1 MKIKFLLQII
11 VVFSAVVSCSITKG
25 KKNTKGVEAK
35 VVNFTSDSLS
45 VSDTLGRSRIGIE
58 SFLSNVSSKV
68 KEIDTMVFQGGLK
81 KEMEAKLA
89 AEKNKLPEISKL
101 DSDNLTD
108 SLFKNGSIQI
118 GSDQL
123 DFINK
128 MMLPKSSDTIFLS
141 NIYVTTTSKP
151 ISYSYNVNKGDRIFF
166 DIVNVKS
173 AIISKV
179 DVEFIEGKETRYKN
193 GDITKS
199 EKISG
204 NFLIQE
210 DNPLVINIMND
221 GYFTKYANATIKLM
235 VRRVRAKPVL
245 KVSRKIDSIS
255 KNVVVTVIDTLFN
268 SSGMKTLSL
277 PPILDITSS
286 NEVQLP
292 VQFDTIP
299 DIVGWGY
306 WVGLSDDAMDKYNAI
321 ATKKSVVPVESFM
334 KSEYYKKSPVV
345 FLPQSTND
353 EIELSIDHLVE
364 EKMGLNNSD
373 NFGFFYSD
381 SIPNKHKANLNFINK
396 SMDKANMIS
405 YVIGNISLNF
415 SKAEQQKIFAVETDS
430 LVISIVK

>member
-81 KEMEAKLA
+81 KEMEAKLS

-173 AIISKV
+173 PIISKV

-210 DNPLVINIMND
+210 DNPLIIYIMND

-268 SSGMKTLSL
+268 SS
-277 PPILDITSS
+277 
-286 NEVQLP
+286 
-292 VQFDTIP
+292 
-299 DIVGWGY
+299 
-306 WVGLSDDAMDKYNAI
+306 
-321 ATKKSVVPVESFM
+321 
-334 KSEYYKKSPVV
+334 
-345 FLPQSTND
+345 
-353 EIELSIDHLVE
+353 
-364 EKMGLNNSD
+364 
-373 NFGFFYSD
+373 
-381 SIPNKHKANLNFINK
+381 
-396 SMDKANMIS
+396 
-405 YVIGNISLNF
+405 
-415 SKAEQQKIFAVETDS
+415 
-430 LVISIVK
+430 